1 MEIWRYGDMKIWRYG
16 DMKIE
21 RNRDTADFMYMVLR
35 VTLVQR
41 RLSIYPQVHRWL
53 WVPFSWNPQYG
64 DMEIWRYGDM
74 EIIICL
80 SLLDPFKSELWSHLK
95 VILTHMYL

>member
-1 MEIWRYGDMKIWRYG
+1 MEIWRYGDMKIWQYEDMETWIYGDMEIWRYG

-21 RNRDTADFMYMVLR
+21 RNRDTADFMYMVLK

-53 WVPFSWNPQYG
+53 WVPFS
-64 DMEIWRYGDM
+64 
-74 EIIICL
+74 
-80 SLLDPFKSELWSHLK
+80 
-95 VILTHMYL
+95 